1 VAYNR
6 SLAKI
11 PGLKGAKTESSGPRL
26 PSVNAMSKKAAT
38 DELQTKIA
46 QLEQDIARLTADL
59 DKYRNVFLNSPFEA
73 IIVDREGRVVDVN
86 QRRRDAGA
94 TRPGDRCPQI
104 GDRMYTT
111 DFAGNHQID
120 MRSELMECIQT
131 GLPKELP
138 ALGYKNRY
146 LSVKMAPFEDGAIIT
161 AADVT
166 RHVRIEKDKK
176 RYESQ
181 LLQSQKIEAVGTLA
195 GGIAHDF
202 NNILWI
208 ITGNLELVKTEIDEN
223 NDRAHY
229 HIQRVEEASRRA
241 KDLVTQILNFS
252 RQSSQEK
259 RPLKISTIVKESL
272 KLLRSSLPTT
282 IEIKQNIAEEDM
294 TIMADLTQVSQ
305 VLVNLCTNA
314 AHAMR
319 ETGGTLDI
327 SLSQISLDE
336 DETVR
341 HQNLAP
347 GQYALLSVMDT
358 GQGIAEDVVE
368 RIFDPFFTTKQV
380 DEGTGMGLSVV
391 HGIVKNHGGAITV
404 FSKPGK
410 AAVFHVLLPL
420 ITPDTKQAERNYSQ
434 VIPTGNERILLVDDD
449 EILLETQ
456 ERILLRLGYAVVAC
470 QSSVSALEEF
480 RKQPHKFDLV
490 ITDQTMPQMTG
501 LALARECLT
510 VRPDMPIIL
519 CTGYSESVS
528 EEMARA
534 AGISAFLMKPVV
546 LAKLARTVRDVLDE
560 VKV

>member
-1 VAYNR
+1 VAYNC

-131 GLPKELP
+131 SLPKELP

-410 AAVFHVLLPL
+410 GAVFHVLLPL

>member
-1 VAYNR
+1 VAYNYP
-6 SLAKI
+6 LAKT
-11 PGLKGAKTESSGPRL
+11 PELKGAKTEISGPRL
-26 PSVNAMSKKAAT
+26 PSVNAMSKKTAT

-252 RQSSQEK
+252 HQSSQEK

-391 HGIVKNHGGAITV
+391 HGIVKNHDGAITV

-410 AAVFHVLLPL
+410 GAVFHVLLPL

-501 LALARECLT
+501 LALARECLA

-528 EEMARA
+528 EERARA
-534 AGISAFLMKPVV
+534 AGVSAFLMKPVV
-546 LAKLARTVRDVLDE
+546 LAKLAHTVRDVLDE
-560 VKV
+560 VKI

>member
-1 VAYNR
+1 M
-6 SLAKI
+6 
-11 PGLKGAKTESSGPRL
+11 L
-26 PSVNAMSKKAAT
+26 PSVTAMSKKDAT
-38 DELQTKIA
+38 DELQAKVDR
-46 QLEQDIARLTADL
+46 LEQDIARLTAHL
-59 DKYRNVFLNSPFEA
+59 ETYRNVFLQSPFEA

-94 TRPGDRCPQI
+94 MRPDDRCPQI
-104 GDRMYTT
+104 GDRMYTA

-131 GLPKELP
+131 GLPKEFP
-138 ALGYKNRY
+138 ALGYKGRY
-146 LSVKMAPFEDGAIIT
+146 LAVKMAPFADGAIIT

-166 RHVRIEKDKK
+166 RHVRTEKDKK

-181 LLQSQKIEAVGTLA
+181 LLQSQKMEAVGTLA

-208 ITGNLELVKTEIDEN
+208 ITGNVELVKTEIDN
-223 NDRAHY
+223 NNNRAHY

-252 RQSSQEK
+252 RHSSRDK

-282 IEIKQNIAEEDM
+282 ITIKQNIAEEDM
-294 TIMADLTQVSQ
+294 TIMADLTQISQ

-319 ETGGTLDI
+319 DTGGTLDI
-327 SLSQISLDE
+327 SLSKISLDE

-358 GQGIAEDVVE
+358 GQGIPEDVVE

-391 HGIVKNHGGAITV
+391 HGIVKNHDGAITV

-410 AAVFHVLLPL
+410 GAVFHVLLPM
-420 ITPDTKQAERNYSQ
+420 ITAETEQAERNYSQ

-449 EILLETQ
+449 GILLETQ
-456 ERILLRLGYAVVAC
+456 ERILLRLGYAVVAQ
-470 QSSVSALEEF
+470 QSSVTALEEF
-480 RKQPHKFDLV
+480 KKQPHKFDLV
-490 ITDQTMPQMTG
+490 ITDQTMPQLTG
-501 LALARECLT
+501 LALARECFT
-510 VRPDMPIIL
+510 VRPDIPIIL

-534 AGISAFLMKPVV
+534 AGVSAFLMKPVV
-546 LAKLARTVRDVLDE
+546 LGKLAHTVRDILDE
-560 VKV
+560 VTV

>member
-1 VAYNR
+1 
-6 SLAKI
+6 
-11 PGLKGAKTESSGPRL
+11 
-26 PSVNAMSKKAAT
+26 MSKKTAT
-38 DELQTKIA
+38 DEFQTKIA

-86 QRRRDAGA
+86 QRRRDAVA

-208 ITGNLELVKTEIDEN
+208 ITGNIELVKTEIDEN

-327 SLSQISLDE
+327 SLSKISLDE

-358 GQGIAEDVVE
+358 GQGIAADVVE

-391 HGIVKNHGGAITV
+391 HGIVKNHEGAITV
-404 FSKPGK
+404 FSKPGRG
-410 AAVFHVLLPL
+410 AVFHVLLPL
-420 ITPDTKQAERNYSQ
+420 ITPDAEQAERNYSQ

-470 QSSVSALEEF
+470 QSSAAALEEF

-501 LALARECLT
+501 LALARECFT

-534 AGISAFLMKPVV
+534 AGVSAFLMKPVV
-546 LAKLARTVRDVLDE
+546 LAKLAHTVRDVLDQAA
-560 VKV
+560 V

>member
-1 VAYNR
+1 VAYNYP
-6 SLAKI
+6 LAKT
-11 PGLKGAKTESSGPRL
+11 PELKGAKTEISGPRL

-252 RQSSQEK
+252 RQSS
-259 RPLKISTIVKESL
+259 
-272 KLLRSSLPTT
+272 
-282 IEIKQNIAEEDM
+282 
-294 TIMADLTQVSQ
+294 
-305 VLVNLCTNA
+305 
-314 AHAMR
+314 
-319 ETGGTLDI
+319 
-327 SLSQISLDE
+327 
-336 DETVR
+336 
-341 HQNLAP
+341 
-347 GQYALLSVMDT
+347 
-358 GQGIAEDVVE
+358 
-368 RIFDPFFTTKQV
+368 
-380 DEGTGMGLSVV
+380 
-391 HGIVKNHGGAITV
+391 KN
-404 FSKPGK
+404 P
-410 AAVFHVLLPL
+410 
-420 ITPDTKQAERNYSQ
+420 
-434 VIPTGNERILLVDDD
+434 
-449 EILLETQ
+449 
-456 ERILLRLGYAVVAC
+456 
-470 QSSVSALEEF
+470 
-480 RKQPHKFDLV
+480 
-490 ITDQTMPQMTG
+490 
-501 LALARECLT
+501 
-510 VRPDMPIIL
+510 
-519 CTGYSESVS
+519 
-528 EEMARA
+528 
-534 AGISAFLMKPVV
+534 
-546 LAKLARTVRDVLDE
+546 
-560 VKV
+560 

>member
-1 VAYNR
+1 
-6 SLAKI
+6 
-11 PGLKGAKTESSGPRL
+11 
-26 PSVNAMSKKAAT
+26 MSKKATT
-38 DELQTKIA
+38 DELQTKVA
-46 QLEQDIARLTADL
+46 RLEQDITRLTADL
-59 DKYRNVFLNSPFEA
+59 ETYRNVFLSSPFEA
-73 IIVDREGRVVDVN
+73 VIVDREGRVVDVN
-86 QRRRDAGA
+86 QRRRDAGVK
-94 TRPGDRCPQI
+94 RPGERCPQI
-104 GDRMYTT
+104 GDRMYTA
-111 DFAGNHQID
+111 DFAGNHNID

-131 GLPKELP
+131 GLPKEFP
-138 ALGYKNRY
+138 DLGYKGRY
-146 LSVKMAPFEDGAIIT
+146 LSVKMAPFADGAIIT
-161 AADVT
+161 ATDVT
-166 RHVRIEKDKK
+166 RHVRTEKDKK
-176 RYESQ
+176 RYASQ
-181 LLQSQKIEAVGTLA
+181 LLQSQKMEAVGTLA

-208 ITGNLELVKTEIDEN
+208 ITGNVELVKTEIDEN
-223 NDRAHY
+223 NNRAHY

-252 RQSSQEK
+252 RHSSQEK

-294 TIMADLTQVSQ
+294 TILADLTQVSQ

-319 ETGGTLDI
+319 DTGGTLDI
-327 SLSQISLDE
+327 SLSKISLDE

-358 GQGIAEDVVE
+358 GQGIPADVVE

-391 HGIVKNHGGAITV
+391 HGIVKNHDGAITV

-410 AAVFHVLLPL
+410 GAVFHVLLPM
-420 ITPDTKQAERNYSQ
+420 ITADTEQAERNHSQ

-449 EILLETQ
+449 GVLLETQ
-456 ERILLRLGYAVVAC
+456 ERILLRLGYAVVPR
-470 QSSVSALEEF
+470 QSSATALEEF
-480 RKQPHKFDLV
+480 RKQPHKFDLI
-490 ITDQTMPQMTG
+490 ITDQTMPQITG
-501 LALARECLT
+501 LDLARECIN

-534 AGISAFLMKPVV
+534 AGVSAFLMKPVI
-546 LAKLARTVRDVLDE
+546 LGKLAHTVRDVLDE
-560 VKV
+560 VKA